1 MTGGALTGQ
10 FVMAL
15 TFQYDDR
22 VPKSLKV
29 RRAFATPLYAVA
41 PVLSFVSDGVADLA
55 AALAKD
61 PR

>member
-1 MTGGALTGQ
+1 MAGGALTGQ

-22 VPKSLKV
+22 VPKRLKV
-29 RRAFATPLYAVA
+29 RRALATPLYVVA
-41 PVLSFVSDGVADLA
+41 LALGFVSDGIASLA

-61 PR
+61 PH